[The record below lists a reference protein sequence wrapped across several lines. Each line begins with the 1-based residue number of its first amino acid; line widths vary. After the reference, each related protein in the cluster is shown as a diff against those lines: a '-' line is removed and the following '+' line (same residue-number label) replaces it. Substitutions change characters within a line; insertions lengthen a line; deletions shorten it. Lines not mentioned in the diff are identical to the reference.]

1 MTPAPA
7 KALSPELCS
16 DFLEVLKTRFESNMR
31 RHADLAWPQ
40 VQARLEAN
48 AGKLWSLYEMER
60 TGGDP
65 DVVGQD
71 RVTGELIFVDC
82 SEQTPK
88 GRTSV
93 CYDRKG
99 LESRKEAKPHNNAID
114 MAAEVGIEIL
124 TEEEYRKLQQ
134 LGEFDTKTS
143 SWVKTPESVRS
154 LGGAIFCD
162 RRFGRVFTYH
172 NGPQSYFAVRAFR
185 GSLRI

>member
-1 MTPAPA
+1 MTPALA
-7 KALSPELCS
+7 KALPPQPCS

-31 RHADLAWPQ
+31 RHAHSAWPQ

-48 AGKLWSLYEMER
+48 AGKLWSLHEMER
-60 TGGDP
+60 TGGEP

-71 RVTGELIFVDC
+71 RVTGELIFFDC

-93 CYDRKG
+93 CYDREA
-99 LESRKEAKPHNNAID
+99 LESRKVARPENSAID
-114 MAAEVGIEIL
+114 MAAEMGIQIL
-124 TEEEYRKLQQ
+124 TEEEYRELQM

-143 SWVKTPESVRS
+143 SWVRTPESIRS
-154 LGGAIFCD
+154 FGGAIFCD

-172 NGPQSYFAVRAFR
+172 NSPQSYFGVRAFR

>member
-1 MTPAPA
+1 MTPSLA
-7 KALSPELCS
+7 KALSPQSCS
-16 DFLEVLKTRFESNMR
+16 DFLEVLKTRFESNMW

-60 TGGDP
+60 TGGEP

-93 CYDRKG
+93 CYDREA
-99 LESRKEAKPHNNAID
+99 LESRKVARPENSAID
-114 MAAEVGIEIL
+114 MAAEMGIQIL
-124 TEEEYRKLQQ
+124 TEEEYRELQM

-143 SWVKTPESVRS
+143 SWGRTPESVRS
-154 LGGAIFCD
+154 FGGAIFCD

-172 NGPQSYFAVRAFR
+172 NGPQSYFGVRAFR